1 MLNSSI
7 LFIDATVKNYQS
19 LLVGIESST
28 QVFVLN
34 SEEDGVR
41 QITDLLAKNP
51 GYSNIHIVSHGS
63 PGCLYLGQTQFSL
76 DTLDRYAWDLK
87 DWFIS
92 LPLLP
97 SSPSLFLYGC
107 NVAAGD
113 AGVEFLE
120 KLHQFTGAQI
130 AASTSPV
137 GHTSLGGNWQLDHQL
152 GQIQATLPIAP
163 STLAAYEGVLA
174 APEITDSITA
184 IRAVD
189 EDQTLSITGIS
200 VSDTDTTDIQT
211 VTLTVAQ
218 GILNLA
224 STNGLSGIT
233 GNGTGSISFSGTLS
247 NVNAALAGVS
257 YKPGLNYSG
266 NEILNIKVDD
276 GTQSASRNV
285 AIAVTPVNDAPTIA
299 PSGISIAEG
308 GSGSFTAS
316 NFGITDVDNQD
327 VQIIV
332 KLNSLPS
339 KGYLTFNGNFL
350 VVGSTFS
357 YDQIAQ
363 LRYVHGG
370 TQTTAPGG
378 TSDAFTITVDDG
390 AGGTIA
396 ATTIPVTITP
406 VNQLPTVTG
415 INTLFEGEINCPV
428 LISISDPD
436 QTASNYT
443 VEILSLPA
451 DGILRLNGTPVTVGQ
466 TLSSAAL
473 ASLTYSHNGN
483 DSNFGNPPPDGFTVR
498 VTDDGGGTGT
508 PGSTTATV
516 NLNIRPNNDDP
527 VLVTNAGLTLN
538 TSEGLTKV
546 ITPANLSVA
555 DPDSATTQLT
565 YTLTAAPDPTIG
577 GLELFR
583 GNTWVRIGV
592 GSSFTQDDLNDGR
605 VRYAFHKASLGNQSF
620 ADSFSFQV
628 RDSEIRE
635 YPSIREGGIWKSD
648 GSGLQTLTFNV
659 SINVPPTATG
669 GTGGTQ
675 NPTVVGNTPPITDLN
690 VGIANLNEGGS
701 TTITS
706 ALLRTVDTDNVPSE
720 IVYRITS
727 LPTSGVIQL
736 NGVSLGLYGSFT
748 QADINNNLVTFN
760 HAGNEDFIDNFRFT
774 VSDGTNVTFEQ
785 TFPIDI
791 TPINDEPTVTTSGSP
806 FLREADTLIID
817 NSYLSLGDIDGTGEK
832 SGIGFATPNTLTFQ
846 VVTLPTHGVLQVD
859 QGSGFVTVTS
869 STIITKAQLDG
880 GRLRYVHNGSENLT
894 DSFAVQAND
903 NTGTANNLSTVK
915 TVNLTIASLNDNPA
929 FASST
934 PLTVA
939 EAGNGTIKGSN
950 GVTGNEPHLLYT
962 DPDNTTIQ
970 RQYRITNAPA
980 NGTLFRSGQAL
991 SVGSVFTQADLDNDR
1006 ITYTH
1011 NGSENYSDEFNFTV
1025 SDGGGAAVPGN
1036 YTITVTPTNDAPKLT
1051 APITQ
1056 IFNTDTPLT
1065 FNPVNGNRIVVS
1077 DVDLDAIS
1085 LGETDV
1091 LRVTVD
1097 LQAGGA
1103 TYTGSTLTLGSIS
1116 GLTITGSNGT
1126 PGGTVTFEGTKASV
1140 QVALD
1145 GLQVQVPTDEDRAL
1159 SLVVTVNDLNNGGPD
1174 PVPLPSGYSTIVT
1187 KTITLF
1193 TSNDNDAPTIA
1204 SPATVTATEDVAF
1217 GFTGGNGIAIADVDA
1232 FNSTDNTVTL
1242 SVSKGT
1248 LTLTNT
1254 SLITGGANNSST
1266 ITLTGSLSAINSA
1279 LAGLSYKGNSNVNG
1293 SDTLTIVAN
1302 DKGNTGLNNGT
1313 SDPKI
1318 TTQTVNINLTPV
1330 NDQPAL
1336 TAPTAI
1342 QTISDT
1348 SPKVFSTANSNAIT
1362 IDDLADLSNNGAD
1375 NFTVTLNVTD
1385 GTLTAAP
1392 SSALLSGNG
1401 TATLT
1406 ITGTKAQVNTAL
1418 NGLSYSPSNFNSEQV
1433 VNLGITVSDN
1443 ANGGTAVGGIGGAL
1457 TATQNVTI
1465 NVSNV
1470 NDPPVITAPLSRTVV
1485 EDNSIG
1491 FTSANLISINDPDDF
1506 GGILEVTLGVT
1517 KGVLNLSSTTG
1528 ITFVTG
1534 DGTDDATM
1542 TFRGTESALNAAL
1555 SGLRYQGNA
1564 DFNGP
1569 DSLSIQVNDLGNTGG
1584 GGSQIVNRTV
1594 GITVTPVNDAPTRS
1608 TGTTTLA
1615 AVVEDNLSPSGST
1628 VTSLFGGLFQ
1638 DTKDNQTS
1646 VGGSAANSLAGIAI
1660 VANAATAAQG
1670 VWQWSTDGTIWSA
1683 IDTPSLAAALVLSAN
1698 TQVRF
1703 LPNANFNG
1711 TPGGLTVR
1719 LIDDSAGP
1727 VTSGTPVNISNNF
1740 STGGATQ
1747 YSNSSNAV
1755 NLNTSVTAVNDAP
1768 IATGTSNLAAINE
1781 DTTNPA
1787 GDTVTNLFSAR
1798 FIDSADQVTNGSS
1811 ANTLVGVAIVSNAV
1825 TTEGTWQ
1832 YFNGTTWQ
1840 AVGNP
1845 SLANALV
1852 VSASNRLRFVPAA
1865 NYNGTVPALSVHL
1878 IDSSGGTVTT
1888 GTTVNLSGVGATGG
1902 TTRYSANTV
1911 PLNSTINP
1919 VNDTPTFSNL
1929 GGSVT
1934 FTEDGAGVILDGD
1947 AIANDIDLAGFNN
1960 WSGATLT
1967 LRRQSGANTQDVF
1980 ANSGTLGTLTQ
1991 GSTFV
1996 VNGVT
2001 IGTVTTNSNGTL
2013 VLTFNGNA
2021 TTVLVNSALQQITYR
2036 NTSEDPPTAVAIAY
2050 TLNDG
2055 NTGAQ
2060 GIGGAL
2066 TAAGTVTVN
2075 ITPINDAPVV
2085 SAGATLAY
2093 TENQTGRVIDN
2104 TVTVSDV
2111 DDTQIASATV
2121 TISGGFTAGDVLAA
2135 ITTGTNIT
2143 ASYNN
2148 GTGVLTLS
2156 GTDTLAR
2163 YQQVMRSV
2171 TYLSTSETPT
2181 QTANTRTVT
2190 WRVTDANSDGAGT
2203 ANSAPV
2209 TSTITINAL
2218 PDPVND
2224 TFSTNEDT
2232 LLSGSVADADAGDGP
2247 ATYTVTSAPSHGILN
2262 FNSDGSFTYTP
2273 SPDYNGSDNFTYS
2286 VRDANGD
2293 TATAIATITVN
2304 PVADIANDSS
2314 TTKEDT
2320 PVKISVLNNDS
2331 FAAGATITG
2340 VTNGTN
2346 GTVVVNA
2353 DGTVTYTP
2361 RSNFFGSDSFTYTV
2375 TSGGRTETATVNV
2388 TVDAVPDP
2396 TNDTFSISEDVPL
2409 SGSVADA
2416 DAGDGPATYAVT
2428 GAPSH
2433 GSLSFNLDG
2442 SFTYTP
2448 NPDFNGTDSFTYQVT
2463 DANGDVG
2470 TAIATIT
2477 VNPVTDI
2484 TDDSRSTDE
2493 DTPVVIPVLANDS
2506 FAAGATVTSVTN
2518 GSNGTVVIN
2527 PDGTVTYTPKP
2538 DFNGSDSFSY
2548 TVTSGGVTETATV
2561 NVTVNPVTDIA
2572 DDSRS
2577 TDEDTPV
2584 VIPVLANDSFAAGTT
2599 VTSVTNGSN
2608 GTVVVNPDNTITYT
2622 PKPDFNGNDSF
2633 SYTVTTAAGNT
2644 ETATVNVIVNP
2655 VTDIADDSLTTSE
2668 NSSVVVPVLDND
2680 SFAAG
2685 ATVTSV
2691 TNGRNGTAI
2700 INPDGTVTYTPN
2712 PDFNG
2717 SDSFSYTVTSGGV
2730 TETATVNVTVNPVT
2744 DIADD
2749 NRSTD
2754 EDTPVVIPVLANDSF
2769 AAGATVTSVTSGS
2782 NGTVVINSDGT
2793 VTYTPKPD
2801 FNGSDSFSYT
2811 VASGGVTETA
2821 TVNVIVNPVTDIT
2834 DDSRSTDEDTPVV
2847 IPVLANDSFAAGAT
2861 VTSVTSGSNGTVI
2874 INLDGTITY
2883 TPKPDF
2889 NGSDSFTYTVTSGGV
2904 TETATVNV
2912 TVNPVTDIADDSR
2925 STDEDTPVVIPVL
2938 ANDSFAAGATVTS
2951 VTDGSNGTVIINSD
2965 NTVTYTPKPD
2975 FNGSDS
2981 FSYTV
2986 TTTAGNTETATVNIT
3001 VNPVTD
3007 IVDDSR
3013 TTSENSPVVVSVLDN
3028 DSFTAGATITSVTD
3042 GSNGTV
3048 IINPDGTVTY
3058 TPNPD
3063 FNGSDSFTYT
3073 VTSGGV
3079 TETATVNITV
3089 SPVAGIADDSRS
3101 TDEDTPVV
3109 IPVLANDSFA
3119 AGATVTSVT
3128 DGSNGTVIINL
3139 DGTVTYT
3146 PKPDFNGND
3155 SFSYTVTTIAGNTE
3169 TATVNVTV
3177 NPVVDIADDSRSTDE
3192 DTPVVIPVLDNDS
3205 FAAGATVTSVTNGS
3219 NGTVIINPDN
3229 TITYTPKPD
3238 FNGSDSFTYTVT
3250 SGGVTETATVNVTVN
3265 PVVDIADDSK
3275 TTKEDTP
3282 VKILVLDNDSFA
3294 AGATITAV
3302 TNGSNGTVVINSDG
3316 TVTYTPNSNFNG
3328 SDSFTYTVTS
3338 GGVTETATVNV
3349 LVDAV
3354 PDPVNDAYTTDEDV
3368 LVSGSVADADVG
3380 DGLATYTVTSV
3391 PRSGVLSFNPDGSFI
3406 YTPNPDFNGTD
3417 SFTYQVTDANGD
3429 SATAI
3434 ATILVRPIADA
3445 VNDNGS
3451 TQKGKPVIISA
3462 LGNDSF
3468 EDSNARIQN
3477 ITQGRNGTVRINQDS
3492 TLTYTPNANFVGTDR
3507 FTYTVRSG
3515 GVTETATVRIQVS
3528 PPSGP
3533 IPNNGSS
3540 GPDVVIGTNGDD
3552 ILNGFSDIDILR
3564 GLGGNDIINGGSSR
3578 DIMRGDAGNDILN
3591 GGSGNDDMRGGTG
3604 KDILNGGSGHDLM
3617 FGGTENDILNGGL
3630 GNDRLYGEDGR
3641 DTLDGGDGRDRLYG
3655 GLGNDILRGGR
3666 GDDLLVGGADK
3677 DTLTGGQGR
3686 DQFIYTSVEDFGDV
3700 ITDFEIV
3707 KDRINFQQIQGIQ
3720 SMGNLRFTQRGD
3732 DTLLRA
3738 NINGSLKTVAVLEDV
3753 NANTLS
3759 QRHFIF

>member
-1 MLNSSI
+1 MHNLSI
-7 LFIDATVKNYQS
+7 LFIDATVENYQS
-19 LLVGIESST
+19 LLVGIEPST
-28 QVFVLN
+28 QVFVLD
-34 SEEDGVR
+34 SEEDGIR
-41 QITDLLAKNP
+41 QITSVLAKYP
-51 GYSNIHIVSHGS
+51 DCTDVHIISHGS
-63 PGCLYLGQTQFSL
+63 PGCLYLGQTQLSL
-76 DTLDRYAWDLK
+76 DTLNHYTWDLK
-87 DWFIS
+87 SWFIS
-92 LPLLP
+92 
-97 SSPSLFLYGC
+97 SSFAPSLLLYGC

-113 AGVEFLE
+113 AGVEFIE
-120 KLHQFTGAQI
+120 KLQQFTGARI
-130 AASTSPV
+130 AASASPV
-137 GHTSLGGNWQLDHQL
+137 GHASLGGNWQLDYKL
-152 GQIQATLPIAP
+152 GEIQPTLPIAS
-163 STLAAYEGVLA
+163 STLTAYEGVLA
-174 APEITDSITA
+174 APVINDNITA
-184 IRAVD
+184 VRAVD

-200 VSDTDTTDIQT
+200 ISDTDTADIQT

-247 NVNAALAGVS
+247 NVNAALAGAS

-266 NEILNIKVDD
+266 NETLSITVND

-299 PSGISIAEG
+299 PSGISIVEG
-308 GSGSFTAS
+308 GNGSFTAS
-316 NFGITDVDNQD
+316 NFGIIDVDNQD

-370 TQTTAPGG
+370 TQTTALGG

-390 AGGTIA
+390 AGGTID
-396 ATTIPVTITP
+396 ATTIPITITP

-415 INTLFEGEINCPV
+415 TNTLFEGETNHPV
-428 LISISDPD
+428 SISISDPD
-436 QTASNYT
+436 QTAGNYT

-451 DGILRLNGTPVTVGQ
+451 DGILSLNGTSVTVGQ
-466 TLSSAAL
+466 TLSSADL
-473 ASLTYSHNGN
+473 ANLTYSHDGN
-483 DSNFGNPPPDGFTVR
+483 DDNFGNPSPDGFTVR

-508 PGSTTATV
+508 PGSTTATI

-527 VLVTNAGLTLN
+527 VLVTNTGMTLN

-565 YTLTAAPDPTIG
+565 YTLTAAPDPTTG

-583 GNTWVRIGV
+583 GSTWIRIGV
-592 GSSFTQDDLNDGR
+592 GASFTQDDLNNGR
-605 VRYAFHKASLGNQSF
+605 VRYTFHRESSGNQSF

-648 GSGLQTLTFNV
+648 GSGLQTLTFNI
-659 SINVPPTATG
+659 SIDVPQTATG
-669 GTGGTQ
+669 GAGGTQ

-690 VGIANLNEGGS
+690 VGIANLDEGGS

-706 ALLRTVDTDNVPSE
+706 ALLRTTDTDNAPSE

-760 HAGNEDFIDNFRFT
+760 HSGNEDFTDNFRFT

-791 TPINDEPTVTTSGSP
+791 TPINDAPTVTTSGSP
-806 FLREADTLIID
+806 FLREADTLTID
-817 NSYLSLGDIDGTGEK
+817 NSYLSLGDVDGTGEK
-832 SGIGFATPNTLTFQ
+832 SGTGFATPNALTFQ
-846 VVTLPTHGVLQVD
+846 VVTLPTHGLLQVD
-859 QGSGFVTVTS
+859 QGSGFITVTS

-880 GRLRYVHNGSENLT
+880 GKLRYVHDGTENFT
-894 DSFAVQAND
+894 DSFVVQAND

-939 EAGNGTIKGSN
+939 EAGSGTIKGSN
-950 GVTGNEPHLLYT
+950 GVAGNEPHLLYT

-970 RQYRITNAPA
+970 RQYRITDATD
-980 NGTLFRSGQAL
+980 NGTLFRNGQAL
-991 SVGSVFTQADLDNDR
+991 SVGSVFTQADLDNGR

-1011 NGSENYSDEFNFTV
+1011 NGSENYTDGFNFTV

-1036 YTITVTPTNDAPKLT
+1036 YMITVTPTNDAPQLT

-1065 FNPVNGNRIVVS
+1065 FNTANGNRIVVS

-1140 QVALD
+1140 QAALD

-1159 SLVVTVNDLNNGGPD
+1159 SLVVTVNDLNNGGPA

-1232 FNSTDNTVTL
+1232 FNSTTNTVTL
-1242 SVSKGT
+1242 SVTNGT
-1248 LTLTNT
+1248 LTLANS
-1254 SLITGGANNSST
+1254 SLITAGANNSST
-1266 ITLTGSLSAINSA
+1266 ITLTGSLSVINSV

-1293 SDTLTIVAN
+1293 SDTLTVVAN
-1302 DKGNTGLNNGT
+1302 DQGNTGLNGGAN
-1313 SDPKI
+1313 DPKI
-1318 TTQTVNINLTPV
+1318 TTQTVNITLAPV
-1330 NDQPAL
+1330 NDPPTLA
-1336 TAPTAI
+1336 APTAI

-1348 SPKVFSTANSNAIT
+1348 NPKIFSTANDNAIT
-1362 IDDLADLSNNGAD
+1362 IDDLADLPPYGLD
-1375 NFTVTLNVTD
+1375 NFTVTLNAIDSATSLAYGILTVAAGSGASVSGD
-1385 GTLTAAP
+1385 GTA
-1392 SSALLSGNG
+1392 SV
-1401 TATLT
+1401 T
-1406 ITGTKAQVNTAL
+1406 ITGTKAQVNAAL
-1418 NGLSYSPSNFNSEQV
+1418 NGLSYAPTSYNSEATVTLAVV
-1433 VNLGITVSDN
+1433 VNDT
-1443 ANGGTAVGGIGGAL
+1443 ANGGPGAL
-1457 TATQNVTI
+1457 TDTKNITI
-1465 NVSNV
+1465 QVSDF
-1470 NDPPVITAPLSRTVV
+1470 NDPPVITNPATITTT
-1485 EDNSIG
+1485 EDQSFS
-1491 FTSANLISINDPDDF
+1491 FTGTNLISFTDPDDF
-1506 GGILEVTLGVT
+1506 GKTLSMTLTVG
-1517 KGVLNLSSTTG
+1517 KGTLTFGTTTG
-1528 ITFVTG
+1528 LTFTSGTNGSASVTVTG
-1534 DGTDDATM
+1534 TKA
-1542 TFRGTESALNAAL
+1542 ALNTAL
-1555 SGLRYQGNA
+1555 STLTYQSTANV
-1564 DFNGP
+1564 NGS
-1569 DSLSIQVNDLGNTGG
+1569 DALSILVNDLGNTGAG
-1584 GGSQIVNRTV
+1584 GAKTDSETIN
-1594 GITVTPVNDAPTRS
+1594 ITINPVNDAPTRNSIASVAFGAVNEDAVLPGTLVS
-1608 TGTTTLA
+1608 T
-1615 AVVEDNLSPSGST
+1615 
-1628 VTSLFGGLFQ
+1628 LFASKFVDSIDQ
-1638 DTKDNQTS
+1638 
-1646 VGGSAANSLAGIAI
+1646 VIGGSSANNFAGIAI
-1660 VANAATAAQG
+1660 TNNVATSGAQG
-1670 VWQWSTDGTIWSA
+1670 RWQWSSDGTTWNNIGTGVS
-1683 IDTPSLAAALVLSAN
+1683 TTAALVVSAN
-1698 TQVRF
+1698 SYLRF
-1703 LPNANFNG
+1703 LPNANYNG
-1711 TPGGLTVR
+1711 SVGNLSAR
-1719 LIDDSAGP
+1719 LIDDSQGA
-1727 VTSGTPVNISNNF
+1727 VTSGNIANVSSSGGTTPYSD
-1740 STGGATQ
+1740 S
-1747 YSNSSNAV
+1747 SNSV
-1755 NLNTSVTAVNDAP
+1755 TLTTSVTAVNDAP
-1768 IATGTSNLAAINE
+1768 IATGSSTLAAVDE
-1781 DTTNPA
+1781 DTALPV
-1787 GDTVTNLFSAR
+1787 GDTITNLFTAR
-1798 FIDSADQVTNGSS
+1798 FSDSTDQVTGGSS
-1811 ANTLVGVAIVSNAV
+1811 ANTLVGVAIVGNAV

-1832 YFNGTTWQ
+1832 YFNGTIWQ
-1840 AVGNP
+1840 TVGNP
-1845 SLANALV
+1845 NAANALL
-1852 VSASNRLRFVPAA
+1852 VSASDRLRFVPAA
-1865 NYNGTVPALSVHL
+1865 NYNGAVPALTVHL
-1878 IDSSGGTVTT
+1878 IDSSSGAVTT
-1888 GTTVNLSGVGATGG
+1888 GVTVNLSGVGATGG
-1902 TTRYSANTV
+1902 TTRYSATTV
-1911 PLNSTINP
+1911 PLTTAINP
-1919 VNDTPTFSNL
+1919 VNDAPTLSNL
-1929 GGSVT
+1929 GGSVL
-1934 FTEDGAGVILDGD
+1934 FTENGTAVILDAD
-1947 AIANDIDLAGFNN
+1947 AIANDIELGGLNN

-1967 LRRQSGANTQDVF
+1967 LRRQGGANTQDAF
-1980 ANSGTLGTLTQ
+1980 GNSGTLGTLTQ

-2021 TTVLVNSALQQITYR
+2021 TTTLVNSALQQITYR
-2036 NTSEDPPTAVAIAY
+2036 NTSEDPPTSVAIAY

-2060 GIGGAL
+2060 GSGGAL
-2066 TAAGTVTVN
+2066 TATGTVTVN
-2075 ITPINDAPVV
+2075 ITPINDAAVV
-2085 SAGATLAY
+2085 GAGATLAY

-2104 TVTVSDV
+2104 TVTMSDV

-2121 TISGGFTAGDVLAA
+2121 TISSGFTAGDVLAA
-2135 ITTGTNIT
+2135 VTTGTNIT
-2143 ASYNN
+2143 ASYNSN
-2148 GTGVLTLS
+2148 TGVLTLS
-2156 GTDTLAR
+2156 GIDTLAR

-2190 WRVTDANSDGAGT
+2190 WQVTDANSDGAGA
-2203 ANSAPV
+2203 ANSTPV

-2218 PDPVND
+2218 PDPIND

-2232 LLSGSVADADAGDGP
+2232 LLSGSVADADVGDGP
-2247 ATYTVTSAPSHGILN
+2247 ATYTVISAPSHGVLN
-2262 FNSDGSFTYTP
+2262 FNSNGSFIYTP
-2273 SPDYNGSDNFTYS
+2273 SPDYNGSDSFTYR
-2286 VRDANGD
+2286 VTDANGD

-2304 PVADIANDSS
+2304 PVVDIANDSS

-2320 PVKISVLNNDS
+2320 PVKIPVLNNDS
-2331 FAAGATITG
+2331 FAAGATIAN
-2340 VTNGTN
+2340 VTNGNN
-2346 GTVVVNA
+2346 GTVIVNS

-2361 RSNFFGSDSFTYTV
+2361 NPNFFGADSFTYTV

-2388 TVDAVPDP
+2388 TVDAAPDP
-2396 TNDTFSISEDVPL
+2396 TNDTFSISEDTPL
-2409 SGSVADA
+2409 GSNVTDA
-2416 DAGDGPATYAVT
+2416 DAGDGPATYTLT

-2433 GSLSFNLDG
+2433 GSLSFNSDG
-2442 SFTYTP
+2442 SFVYTP

-2477 VNPVTDI
+2477 VNPVVDIADDNRSTDEDTPVVI
-2484 TDDSRSTDE
+2484 PVLANDSFAAGATVTSVTNSSNGTVVINPDGTVTYTPNPDFNGSDSFTYTVTSGGVTETATVNVTVNPVVDIADDNRSTDE

-2518 GSNGTVVIN
+2518 GSNGTVV
-2527 PDGTVTYTPKP
+2527 V
-2538 DFNGSDSFSY
+2538 
-2548 TVTSGGVTETATV
+2548 
-2561 NVTVNPVTDIA
+2561 
-2572 DDSRS
+2572 
-2577 TDEDTPV
+2577 
-2584 VIPVLANDSFAAGTT
+2584 
-2599 VTSVTNGSN
+2599 
-2608 GTVVVNPDNTITYT
+2608 
-2622 PKPDFNGNDSF
+2622 
-2633 SYTVTTAAGNT
+2633 
-2644 ETATVNVIVNP
+2644 
-2655 VTDIADDSLTTSE
+2655 
-2668 NSSVVVPVLDND
+2668 
-2680 SFAAG
+2680 
-2685 ATVTSV
+2685 
-2691 TNGRNGTAI
+2691 
-2700 INPDGTVTYTPN
+2700 NPDGTVTYTPN
-2712 PDFNG
+2712 
-2717 SDSFSYTVTSGGV
+2717 
-2730 TETATVNVTVNPVT
+2730 
-2744 DIADD
+2744 
-2749 NRSTD
+2749 
-2754 EDTPVVIPVLANDSF
+2754 
-2769 AAGATVTSVTSGS
+2769 
-2782 NGTVVINSDGT
+2782 
-2793 VTYTPKPD
+2793 
-2801 FNGSDSFSYT
+2801 
-2811 VASGGVTETA
+2811 
-2821 TVNVIVNPVTDIT
+2821 
-2834 DDSRSTDEDTPVV
+2834 
-2847 IPVLANDSFAAGAT
+2847 
-2861 VTSVTSGSNGTVI
+2861 
-2874 INLDGTITY
+2874 
-2883 TPKPDF
+2883 PDF

-2912 TVNPVTDIADDSR
+2912 TVNPVVDITNDNR
-2925 STDEDTPVVIPVL
+2925 STDEDTPVVIPVLDNDSFAAGATVTSVTNGSNGTVVVNPDGTVTYTPNPDFNGSDSFTYTVTTTAGNTETATVDVIVSPATDIADDSLTTSENSPVVVPVL

-2951 VTDGSNGTVIINSD
+2951 VTNGSNGTV
-2965 NTVTYTPKPD
+2965 V
-2975 FNGSDS
+2975 
-2981 FSYTV
+2981 
-2986 TTTAGNTETATVNIT
+2986 
-3001 VNPVTD
+3001 
-3007 IVDDSR
+3007 
-3013 TTSENSPVVVSVLDN
+3013 
-3028 DSFTAGATITSVTD
+3028 
-3042 GSNGTV
+3042 
-3048 IINPDGTVTY
+3048 INPDGTVTY

-3079 TETATVNITV
+3079 TETATVNVTV
-3089 SPVAGIADDSRS
+3089 SPVAEIAEDSSS
-3101 TDEDTPVV
+3101 T
-3109 IPVLANDSFA
+3109 N
-3119 AGATVTSVT
+3119 
-3128 DGSNGTVIINL
+3128 
-3139 DGTVTYT
+3139 
-3146 PKPDFNGND
+3146 
-3155 SFSYTVTTIAGNTE
+3155 
-3169 TATVNVTV
+3169 
-3177 NPVVDIADDSRSTDE
+3177 E

-3219 NGTVIINPDN
+3219 NGTVVINSDG
-3229 TITYTPKPD
+3229 TVTYTPKPD
-3238 FNGSDSFTYTVT
+3238 FNGNDSFTYTVT
-3250 SGGVTETATVNVTVN
+3250 SGGVTETATVNVIVN
-3265 PVVDIADDSK
+3265 PLADIADDSR

-3282 VKILVLDNDSFA
+3282 VRIQVLDNDSFT

-3302 TNGSNGTVVINSDG
+3302 TNGSNGTVVINPDG

-3349 LVDAV
+3349 LADAV

-3368 LVSGSVADADVG
+3368 LVRGSVADADVG

-3391 PRSGVLSFNPDGSFI
+3391 PRSGDLSFNSDGSFT

-3434 ATILVRPIADA
+3434 ATILVKPIADA

-3451 TQKGKPVIISA
+3451 TQKGSPIIVSA

-3468 EDSNARIQN
+3468 ENSNALIQN
-3477 ITQGRNGTVRINQDS
+3477 ITQGRNGTVRINRDG
-3492 TLTYTPNANFVGTDR
+3492 TLTYTPNTNFVGTDR

-3515 GVTETATVRIQVS
+3515 GVTETATVSIQVS
-3528 PPSGP
+3528 APSGP
-3533 IPNNGSS
+3533 TPNNGSS
-3540 GPDVVIGTNGDD
+3540 GPDVVVGTNGDD

-3578 DIMRGDAGNDILN
+3578 DVMRGDAGNDILN

-3604 KDILNGGSGHDLM
+3604 NDILNGGSGHDLM
-3617 FGGTENDILNGGL
+3617 LGGTENDILNGGL
-3630 GNDRLYGEDGR
+3630 GNDRLYGEAGR
-3641 DTLDGGDGRDRLYG
+3641 DALDGGDGNDRLYG

-3666 GDDLLVGGADK
+3666 GDDLLVGGAGK

-3686 DQFIYTSVEDFGDV
+3686 DQFIYTSIKDFSDI
-3700 ITDFEIV
+3700 ITDFEII
-3707 KDRINFQQIQGIQ
+3707 KDRINFQQIQGIR

>member
-1 MLNSSI
+1 MHNLSI
-7 LFIDATVKNYQS
+7 LFIDATVENYQS
-19 LLVGIESST
+19 LLIGIEPST
-28 QVFVLN
+28 QVFVLD
-34 SEEDGVR
+34 SEEDGIQ
-41 QITDLLAKNP
+41 QITSFLRKHPDCTDV
-51 GYSNIHIVSHGS
+51 HIISHGS
-63 PGCLYLGQTQFSL
+63 PGCLHLGQTQLSL
-76 DTLDRYAWDLK
+76 DTLDHYAWDLK
-87 DWFIS
+87 SWFIS
-92 LPLLP
+92 SSFAPLL
-97 SSPSLFLYGC
+97 LLYGC

-113 AGVEFLE
+113 AGVEFIE
-120 KLHQFTGAQI
+120 KLQQFTGAKI

-137 GHTSLGGNWQLDHQL
+137 GHASRGGNWQLNHNL

-174 APEITDSITA
+174 APAITDSITA

-266 NEILNIKVDD
+266 NETLNVKVDD

-299 PSGISIAEG
+299 PSGISIVEG
-308 GSGSFTAS
+308 SNGSFTAS

-363 LRYVHGG
+363 LRYVHSG

-390 AGGTIA
+390 AGGSIG

-415 INTLFEGEINCPV
+415 TNTLFEGETNRPV
-428 LISISDPD
+428 SISISDPD

-508 PGSTTATV
+508 PGSTTTTV

-527 VLVTNAGLTLN
+527 VLATNTGMTLN

-546 ITPANLSVA
+546 ITPANLSVT

-565 YTLTAAPDPTIG
+565 YTLTTSPDPTTG

-605 VRYAFHKASLGNQSF
+605 VRYAFHKASSGNQSF
-620 ADSFSFQV
+620 VDSFSFQV

-659 SINVPPTATG
+659 SINVPSTATG

-675 NPTVVGNTPPITDLN
+675 NPTVVGNSPPITDLN

-706 ALLRTVDTDNVPSE
+706 ALLRTTDTDNAPSE

-760 HAGNEDFIDNFRFT
+760 HAGNEDFTDNFRFT

-791 TPINDEPTVTTSGSP
+791 TPINDAPTVTTSGSP
-806 FLREADTLIID
+806 FLREADTLTID
-817 NSYLSLGDIDGTGEK
+817 NSYLSLGDVDGTGEK

-846 VVTLPTHGVLQVD
+846 VVTLPTHGMLQVD
-859 QGSGFVTVTS
+859 QGSGFITVTS
-869 STIITKAQLDG
+869 STIITKAQLDSG
-880 GRLRYVHNGSENLT
+880 KLRYVHNGTENFT

-939 EAGNGTIKGSN
+939 EAGSGTIKGSN
-950 GVTGNEPHLLYT
+950 GVAGNEPHLLYT

-970 RQYRITNAPA
+970 RQYRITDATD
-980 NGTLFRSGQAL
+980 NGTVFRNGQAL
-991 SVGSVFTQADLDNDR
+991 SIGSVFTQADLDNSR

-1011 NGSENYSDEFNFTV
+1011 NGSENYADAFSFTV

-1065 FNPVNGNRIVVS
+1065 FNPAIGNRIVVS

-1091 LRVTVD
+1091 LRVTID

-1140 QVALD
+1140 QAALD

-1174 PVPLPSGYSTIVT
+1174 PVPLPSAYSTIVI

-1266 ITLTGSLSAINSA
+1266 ITLTGSLSAINLA

-1330 NDQPAL
+1330 NDQPTL

-1348 SPKVFSTANSNAIT
+1348 NPKVFSTANGNAIT
-1362 IDDLADLSNNGAD
+1362 IDDLADLNNNGID
-1375 NFTVTLNVTD
+1375 NFTATLNAIDNATNLAYGILSVATGSGATINGD
-1385 GTLTAAP
+1385 STA
-1392 SSALLSGNG
+1392 SV
-1401 TATLT
+1401 T
-1406 ITGTKAQVNTAL
+1406 ITGTKAQVNAAL
-1418 NGLSYSPSNFNSEQV
+1418 NGLSYAPTNYNSEAAVTLAVV
-1433 VNLGITVSDN
+1433 VNDT
-1443 ANGGTAVGGIGGAL
+1443 ANGGPGAL
-1457 TATQNVTI
+1457 TATNNITI
-1465 NVSNV
+1465 QVSDF
-1470 NDPPVITAPLSRTVV
+1470 NDPPVITNPATVTAT
-1485 EDNSIG
+1485 EDQPFSFTGTSI
-1491 FTSANLISINDPDDF
+1491 ISFVDPDDF
-1506 GGILEVTLGVT
+1506 GKTLSMTLTVG
-1517 KGVLNLSSTTG
+1517 KGTLAFGTITG
-1528 ITFVTG
+1528 LTFTSGNNGSANMTVTG
-1534 DGTDDATM
+1534 TKA
-1542 TFRGTESALNAAL
+1542 ALNTAL
-1555 SGLRYQGNA
+1555 STLSYQSAANV
-1564 DFNGP
+1564 NGS
-1569 DSLSIQVNDLGNTGG
+1569 DALSIVVNDLGNTGAG
-1584 GGSQIVNRTV
+1584 GAKTDSETIN
-1594 GITVTPVNDAPTRS
+1594 ITINPVNDAPTRNGGNS
-1608 TGTTTLA
+1608 TSFGA
-1615 AVVEDNLSPSGST
+1615 INEDAVLTGSLVST
-1628 VTSLFGGLFQ
+1628 LFGSKFS
-1638 DTKDNQTS
+1638 DNADQ
-1646 VGGSAANSLAGIAI
+1646 VAGGSSANSFAGIAI
-1660 VANAATAAQG
+1660 TNNLATANTQG
-1670 VWQWSTDGTIWSA
+1670 RWQWSADGTTWNNVGTGVSA
-1683 IDTPSLAAALVLSAN
+1683 SSALVVAAN
-1698 TQVRF
+1698 SYLRF
-1703 LPNANFNG
+1703 LPNANYNG
-1711 TPGGLTVR
+1711 TVGNLSVR
-1719 LIDDSAGP
+1719 LIDNSQGN
-1727 VTSGTPVNISNNF
+1727 VTSGNTVNVNPGGGSTP
-1740 STGGATQ
+1740 
-1747 YSNSSNAV
+1747 YSNSSNSV
-1755 NLNTSVTAVNDAP
+1755 NLTTSVTAVNDAP
-1768 IATGTSNLAAINE
+1768 IATGTSTLTAVDE
-1781 DTTNPA
+1781 DTVNPA
-1787 GDTVTNLFSAR
+1787 GDTITSLFGAK
-1798 FIDSADQVTNGSS
+1798 FNDIADQVTGGSS
-1811 ANTLVGVAIVSNAV
+1811 AHTLAGVAIVGNAV

-1832 YFNGTTWQ
+1832 YFNGATWQ

-1845 SLANALV
+1845 SPANALI
-1852 VSASNRLRFVPAA
+1852 VSVSDRLRFVPAA
-1865 NYNGTVPALSVHL
+1865 NYNGSVPALSVHL
-1878 IDSSGGTVTT
+1878 IDSSDGTVAT
-1888 GTTVNLSGVGATGG
+1888 GTTVNLSGAGATGG

-1911 PLNSTINP
+1911 LLNSSINP

-2013 VLTFNGNA
+2013 VLTFNNNA
-2021 TTVLVNSALQQITYR
+2021 TTALVNSALQQITYR
-2036 NTSEDPPTAVAIAY
+2036 NTSEDPPTSVAIAY

-2060 GIGGAL
+2060 GSGGAL
-2066 TAAGTVTVN
+2066 TATGMVTVN

-2121 TISGGFTAGDVLAA
+2121 TISGGFTAGDALAA
-2135 ITTGTNIT
+2135 VTTGTNIT

-2190 WRVTDANSDGAGT
+2190 WQVTDANSDGAGA

-2247 ATYTVTSAPSHGILN
+2247 ATYTVTSAPSHGVLN

-2273 SPDYNGSDNFTYS
+2273 SPDYNGSDSFTYS

-2293 TATAIATITVN
+2293 TATAIATITAN

-2416 DAGDGPATYAVT
+2416 DAGDGPATYTVT
-2428 GAPSH
+2428 GVPSH
-2433 GSLSFNLDG
+2433 GSLNFNPDG

-2484 TDDSRSTDE
+2484 VGDSRSTDE

-2527 PDGTVTYTPKP
+2527 PDGTVTYIPKP

-2584 VIPVLANDSFAAGTT
+2584 VIPVLANDSFAAGAT

-2608 GTVVVNPDNTITYT
+2608 GTVVINPDGTVTYTPKPDFNGNDSFSYTVTTAAGNTETATVNVIVNPVTDIADDSLITSENSSVVVPVLTNDSFAAGATVTSVTNGSNGTVVINSDGTVTYTPKPDFNGNDSFTYTVTSGGVTETATVNVTVNPVTDIVGDSRSTDEDTPVVIPVLANDSFAAGATVKSVTNGSNGTVVINPDGTVTYTPNPDFNGSDSFTYTVTSGGVTETATVNVTVNPVTDIADDNRSTNEDTPVVIPVLANDSFAAGATVTSVTSGSNGTVVINPDGTVTYTPNPDFNGSDSFSYTVTSGGVTETATVNVTVNPVTDIADDSRSTNEDTPVVIPVLANDSFAAGATVTSVTNGSNGTVVINSDGTVTYT

-2668 NSSVVVPVLDND
+2668 NSPVVV
-2680 SFAAG
+2680 
-2685 ATVTSV
+2685 
-2691 TNGRNGTAI
+2691 
-2700 INPDGTVTYTPN
+2700 
-2712 PDFNG
+2712 
-2717 SDSFSYTVTSGGV
+2717 
-2730 TETATVNVTVNPVT
+2730 
-2744 DIADD
+2744 
-2749 NRSTD
+2749 
-2754 EDTPVVIPVLANDSF
+2754 PVLANDSF
-2769 AAGATVTSVTSGS
+2769 AAGSTVTSVTNGS
-2782 NGTVVINSDGT
+2782 NGTVV
-2793 VTYTPKPD
+2793 
-2801 FNGSDSFSYT
+2801 
-2811 VASGGVTETA
+2811 
-2821 TVNVIVNPVTDIT
+2821 
-2834 DDSRSTDEDTPVV
+2834 
-2847 IPVLANDSFAAGAT
+2847 
-2861 VTSVTSGSNGTVI
+2861 
-2874 INLDGTITY
+2874 
-2883 TPKPDF
+2883 
-2889 NGSDSFTYTVTSGGV
+2889 
-2904 TETATVNV
+2904 
-2912 TVNPVTDIADDSR
+2912 
-2925 STDEDTPVVIPVL
+2925 
-2938 ANDSFAAGATVTS
+2938 
-2951 VTDGSNGTVIINSD
+2951 
-2965 NTVTYTPKPD
+2965 
-2975 FNGSDS
+2975 
-2981 FSYTV
+2981 
-2986 TTTAGNTETATVNIT
+2986 
-3001 VNPVTD
+3001 
-3007 IVDDSR
+3007 
-3013 TTSENSPVVVSVLDN
+3013 
-3028 DSFTAGATITSVTD
+3028 
-3042 GSNGTV
+3042 
-3048 IINPDGTVTY
+3048 INPDGTVTY

-3073 VTSGGV
+3073 VTTVAGN
-3079 TETATVNITV
+3079 TETATVNVMI
-3089 SPVAGIADDSRS
+3089 SPVADIADDNRS
-3101 TDEDTPVV
+3101 TNEDTPVV

-3119 AGATVTSVT
+3119 VGATVTSVT
-3128 DGSNGTVIINL
+3128 DGSNGTVVINP

-3146 PKPDFNGND
+3146 PKFDFNGSD
-3155 SFSYTVTTIAGNTE
+3155 SFTYTVTTVAGNTE

-3177 NPVVDIADDSRSTDE
+3177 NPVTDIADDSRSTDE

-3250 SGGVTETATVNVTVN
+3250 SGGVTETSTVNVTVN

-3380 DGLATYTVTSV
+3380 DGLATYTVTGV
-3391 PRSGVLSFNPDGSFI
+3391 PRSGVLSFNLDGSFI

-3515 GVTETATVRIQVS
+3515 GVIETATVTVQVS
-3528 PPSGP
+3528 SPSGP
-3533 IPNNGSS
+3533 TPNNGSS

-3630 GNDRLYGEDGR
+3630 GNDRLYGENGR

-3738 NINGSLKTVAVLEDV
+3738 NINGNLKTVAVLEDV

>member
-1 MLNSSI
+1 MHNLSI
-7 LFIDATVKNYQS
+7 LFIDATVENHQS
-19 LLVGIESST
+19 LLVGIEPST
-28 QVFVLN
+28 QVFVLD
-34 SEEDGVR
+34 SEEDGIR
-41 QITDLLAKNP
+41 QITSVLAKHP
-51 GYSNIHIVSHGS
+51 DCTDVHVISHGS
-63 PGCLYLGQTQFSL
+63 PGCLHLGQTQLSL
-76 DTLDRYAWDLK
+76 DTLNHYAWDLK
-87 DWFIS
+87 SWFA
-92 LPLLP
+92 
-97 SSPSLFLYGC
+97 SSSFAPSLLLYGC

-113 AGVEFLE
+113 AGVEFIE
-120 KLHQFTGAQI
+120 KLQQFTGAKI

-137 GHTSLGGNWQLDHQL
+137 GHASLRGSWQLDHNL
-152 GQIQATLPIAP
+152 GQIQATLPIAS

-174 APEITDSITA
+174 APEISDNITA
-184 IRAVD
+184 IRTVD

-200 VSDTDTTDIQT
+200 VSDTDTADIQT

-247 NVNAALAGVS
+247 NVNAALAGAS

-266 NEILNIKVDD
+266 NETLSITVND
-276 GTQSASRNV
+276 GTQSASRNL

-299 PSGISIAEG
+299 LSGISIVEG
-308 GSGSFTAS
+308 SNGSFTAS

-390 AGGTIA
+390 AGGTIG

-415 INTLFEGEINCPV
+415 TNTLFEGETNRPV
-428 LISISDPD
+428 SISISDPD

-451 DGILRLNGTPVTVGQ
+451 DGILSLNGTPITAGQ
-466 TLSSAAL
+466 TLSSADL
-473 ASLTYSHNGN
+473 ANLIYSHDGN
-483 DSNFGNPPPDGFTVR
+483 DDNFGNPPPDGFTVR

-508 PGSTTATV
+508 PGSITATI

-527 VLVTNAGLTLN
+527 VLVTNTGMTLN

-583 GNTWVRIGV
+583 GSTWVRIGV
-592 GSSFTQDDLNDGR
+592 GASFTQDDLNDGR
-605 VRYAFHKASLGNQSF
+605 VRYAFHKASSGNQSF

-635 YPSIREGGIWKSD
+635 YPSTREGGIWQLD

-659 SINVPPTATG
+659 SVNVPPTATG
-669 GTGGTQ
+669 GAGGTQ

-706 ALLRTVDTDNVPSE
+706 ALLRTTDTDNAPSE

-748 QADINNNLVTFN
+748 QADINNNRVTFN
-760 HAGNEDFIDNFRFT
+760 HAGNEDFTDNFRFT

-791 TPINDEPTVTTSGSP
+791 TPVNDAPTVTTSGSP

-817 NSYLSLGDIDGTGEK
+817 NSYLSLGDVDGTGEK
-832 SGIGFATPNTLTFQ
+832 SGTGFATPNTLTFQ
-846 VVTLPTHGVLQVD
+846 VVTLPTHGVLEVD

-869 STIITKAQLDG
+869 STIITKAQLDSG
-880 GRLRYVHNGSENLT
+880 KLRYVHNGTENFT

-903 NTGTANNLSTVK
+903 NTGTSNNLSTVK

-934 PLTVA
+934 PLTVT
-939 EAGNGTIKGSN
+939 EAGSSTIKGSN
-950 GVTGNEPHLLYT
+950 GVAGNEPHLLYT

-991 SVGSVFTQADLDNDR
+991 SVGSVFTQADLDNSR

-1011 NGSENYSDEFNFTV
+1011 NGSENYSDGFNFTV

-1065 FNPVNGNRIVVS
+1065 FNTANGNRIVVS

-1085 LGETDV
+1085 PGETDI

-1103 TYTGSTLTLGSIS
+1103 TYTGSTLNLGSIS

-1140 QVALD
+1140 QAALD

-1204 SPATVTATEDVAF
+1204 SPAIVTATEDVAF

-1279 LAGLSYKGNSNVNG
+1279 LTGLSYKGNSNVNG

-1302 DKGNTGLNNGT
+1302 DKGNTGLNNGA

-1318 TTQTVNINLTPV
+1318 TTQTVDINLTPV
-1330 NDQPAL
+1330 NDQPTL

-1348 SPKVFSTANSNAIT
+1348 NPKVFSTANGNAIT
-1362 IDDLADLSNNGAD
+1362 IDDLADLNNNGAD

-1385 GTLTAAP
+1385 GTLTAA
-1392 SSALLSGNG
+1392 SSGASLSGNG

-1418 NGLSYSPSNFNSEQV
+1418 DGLSYSPSNFNSEQV

-1457 TATQNVTI
+1457 TTTQNVTI
-1465 NVSNV
+1465 NVSNI

-1485 EDNSIG
+1485 EDNSIA

-1517 KGVLNLSSTTG
+1517 RGILNLGSTTG

-1628 VTSLFGGLFQ
+1628 VTSLFGSLFR

-1660 VANAATAAQG
+1660 TTNAATAIQG
-1670 VWQWSTDGTIWSA
+1670 VWQWSTDGTTWSA
-1683 IDTPSLAAALVLSAN
+1683 IGTPSTASALVLSTN

-1703 LPNANFNG
+1703 VPNANFNG
-1711 TPGGLTVR
+1711 TPGNLTVR
-1719 LIDDSAGP
+1719 LIDDSAGA
-1727 VTSGTPVNISNNF
+1727 VTSGTTVNVSIS
-1740 STGGATQ
+1740 GGTTQ
-1747 YSNSSNAV
+1747 YSNSSNTV
-1755 NLNTSVTAVNDAP
+1755 TLTTSVTAVNDAP
-1768 IATGTSNLAAINE
+1768 IATGTSTLATIDE

-1787 GDTVTNLFSAR
+1787 GDTVTNLFTAR
-1798 FIDSADQVTNGSS
+1798 FNDSADQVTGGSS
-1811 ANTLVGVAIVSNAV
+1811 ANTLIGVAIVGNPV

-1845 SLANALV
+1845 SAANALL
-1852 VSASNRLRFVPAA
+1852 VSASDKLRFVPAA
-1865 NYNGTVPALSVHL
+1865 NYNGVVPALSVHL

-1911 PLNSTINP
+1911 PLSSAINP
-1919 VNDTPTFSNL
+1919 VNDAPTFSNL

-1947 AIANDIDLAGFNN
+1947 AIANDIDLAGLNS

-1967 LRRQSGANTQDVF
+1967 LRRQSGANSQDVF
-1980 ANSGTLGTLTQ
+1980 ANSGTLGTLTE
-1991 GSTFV
+1991 GSTFA

-2001 IGTVTTNSNGTL
+2001 IGTVTTNTNGTL
-2013 VLTFNGNA
+2013 ILTFNGNA
-2021 TTVLVNSALQQITYR
+2021 TTTLVNSSLQQITYR
-2036 NTSEDPPTAVAIAY
+2036 NTSEDPPTSVAIAY

-2060 GIGGAL
+2060 GSGGAL
-2066 TAAGTVTVN
+2066 TTTGTVTVN
-2075 ITPINDAPVV
+2075 ITPVNDAPVV
-2085 SAGATLAY
+2085 SAGAMLAY

-2121 TISGGFTAGDVLAA
+2121 TISSGFTAGDVLAA
-2135 ITTGTNIT
+2135 VTTGTNIT

-2148 GTGVLTLS
+2148 STGVLTLS

-2190 WRVTDANSDGAGT
+2190 WRVTDANSDGAGA

-2224 TFSTNEDT
+2224 TFNTNEDT
-2232 LLSGSVADADAGDGP
+2232 LLNGSVADADAGDGP
-2247 ATYTVTSAPSHGILN
+2247 ATYTVISAPSYGVLN

-2273 SPDYNGSDNFTYS
+2273 SPDYNGSDSFTYS

-2346 GTVVVNA
+2346 GTVVVNT

-2361 RSNFFGSDSFTYTV
+2361 KPNFFGSDSFTYTV

-2416 DAGDGPATYAVT
+2416 DAGDGPATYTVT
-2428 GAPSH
+2428 SAPSH
-2433 GSLSFNLDG
+2433 GSLNFNLDG
-2442 SFTYTP
+2442 SFAYTP

-2484 TDDSRSTDE
+2484 ADDSRSTDE
-2493 DTPVVIPVLANDS
+2493 DTPVVIPVLDNDS

-2548 TVTSGGVTETATV
+2548 TVTTVAGNTETATV

-2572 DDSRS
+2572 DDSR
-2577 TDEDTPV
+2577 
-2584 VIPVLANDSFAAGTT
+2584 
-2599 VTSVTNGSN
+2599 
-2608 GTVVVNPDNTITYT
+2608 
-2622 PKPDFNGNDSF
+2622 
-2633 SYTVTTAAGNT
+2633 
-2644 ETATVNVIVNP
+2644 
-2655 VTDIADDSLTTSE
+2655 TTSE
-2668 NSSVVVPVLDND
+2668 NSPAVVPVLDND

-2691 TNGRNGTAI
+2691 TNGGNGTVV
-2700 INPDGTVTYTPN
+2700 INSDGTVTYTPK

-2717 SDSFSYTVTSGGV
+2717 NDSFSYTVTSGGV
-2730 TETATVNVTVNPVT
+2730 TETATVNVTVSPVAEIT
-2744 DIADD
+2744 DDSS
-2749 NRSTD
+2749 STD
-2754 EDTPVVIPVLANDSF
+2754 EDTPVMIPVLDNDSF
-2769 AAGATVTSVTSGS
+2769 AAGATVTSVTDGS

-2801 FNGSDSFSYT
+2801 FNGSDSFTYT
-2811 VASGGVTETA
+2811 VTTVADNTETA
-2821 TVNVIVNPVTDIT
+2821 TVNVIVNPLTDIA
-2834 DDSRSTDEDTPVV
+2834 DDSSSTDEDTPVT
-2847 IPVLANDSFAAGAT
+2847 ISVLANDSFAAGAT
-2861 VTSVTSGSNGTVI
+2861 VTAVTNGSNGSVVI
-2874 INLDGTITY
+2874 NSDGTVTY

-2889 NGSDSFTYTVTSGGV
+2889 NGIDSFTYTVTSGGV

-2912 TVNPVTDIADDSR
+2912 
-2925 STDEDTPVVIPVL
+2925 
-2938 ANDSFAAGATVTS
+2938 
-2951 VTDGSNGTVIINSD
+2951 
-2965 NTVTYTPKPD
+2965 
-2975 FNGSDS
+2975 
-2981 FSYTV
+2981 
-2986 TTTAGNTETATVNIT
+2986 
-3001 VNPVTD
+3001 
-3007 IVDDSR
+3007 
-3013 TTSENSPVVVSVLDN
+3013 
-3028 DSFTAGATITSVTD
+3028 
-3042 GSNGTV
+3042 
-3048 IINPDGTVTY
+3048 
-3058 TPNPD
+3058 
-3063 FNGSDSFTYT
+3063 
-3073 VTSGGV
+3073 
-3079 TETATVNITV
+3079 
-3089 SPVAGIADDSRS
+3089 
-3101 TDEDTPVV
+3101 
-3109 IPVLANDSFA
+3109 
-3119 AGATVTSVT
+3119 
-3128 DGSNGTVIINL
+3128 
-3139 DGTVTYT
+3139 
-3146 PKPDFNGND
+3146 
-3155 SFSYTVTTIAGNTE
+3155 
-3169 TATVNVTV
+3169 
-3177 NPVVDIADDSRSTDE
+3177 
-3192 DTPVVIPVLDNDS
+3192 
-3205 FAAGATVTSVTNGS
+3205 
-3219 NGTVIINPDN
+3219 
-3229 TITYTPKPD
+3229 
-3238 FNGSDSFTYTVT
+3238 
-3250 SGGVTETATVNVTVN
+3250 
-3265 PVVDIADDSK
+3265 
-3275 TTKEDTP
+3275 
-3282 VKILVLDNDSFA
+3282 
-3294 AGATITAV
+3294 AV
-3302 TNGSNGTVVINSDG
+3302 
-3316 TVTYTPNSNFNG
+3316 
-3328 SDSFTYTVTS
+3328 
-3338 GGVTETATVNV
+3338 E
-3349 LVDAV
+3349 AV
-3354 PDPVNDAYTTDEDV
+3354 PDPTNDAFITNEDV

-3380 DGLATYTVTSV
+3380 DEPATYAVTSA
-3391 PRSGVLSFNPDGSFI
+3391 PRNGVLSFNPDGSFI
-3406 YTPNPDFNGTD
+3406 YTPNPDFNGND
-3417 SFTYQVTDANGD
+3417 AFTYQVTDANGD

-3434 ATILVRPIADA
+3434 ATVLIKPIADIA
-3445 VNDNGS
+3445 NDRRV
-3451 TQKGKPVIISA
+3451 TQKGKPIIINA
-3462 LGNDSF
+3462 LANDSF
-3468 EDSNARIQN
+3468 ESRNAAIQK
-3477 ITQGRNGTVRINQDS
+3477 ITQGRNGTVNINRDG
-3492 TLTYTPNANFVGTDR
+3492 TLTYTPKSNFVGTDR
-3507 FTYTVRSG
+3507 FTYTVKSG
-3515 GVTETATVRIQVS
+3515 GVTETATISIRVS
-3528 PPSGP
+3528 PPPGP
-3533 IPNNGSS
+3533 NPINGSS
-3540 GPDVVIGTNGDD
+3540 GSDVIIGTNGDD
-3552 ILNGFSDIDILR
+3552 ILNGFSDVDVLR

-3578 DIMRGDAGNDILN
+3578 DIMRGDSGNDILN
-3591 GGSGNDDMRGGTG
+3591 GGSGNDDMRGGSG
-3604 KDILNGGSGHDLM
+3604 NDILNGGNGHDLM
-3617 FGGTENDILNGGL
+3617 FGGTGNDILNGGL
-3630 GNDRLYGEDGR
+3630 GNDRLYGEAGR
-3641 DTLDGGDGRDRLYG
+3641 DTLDGGDGNDRLYG

-3666 GDDLLVGGADK
+3666 GDDLLVGGLGK
-3677 DTLTGGQGR
+3677 DTLTGGLGR
-3686 DQFIYTSVEDFGDV
+3686 DQFIYTSIRDFGDV

-3707 KDRINFQQIQGIQ
+3707 MDRINFRQIQSIQ
-3720 SMGNLRFTQRGD
+3720 SMSSLRFTQKGN

-3738 NINGSLKTVAVLEDV
+3738 NINGNLMTVAVLEDV